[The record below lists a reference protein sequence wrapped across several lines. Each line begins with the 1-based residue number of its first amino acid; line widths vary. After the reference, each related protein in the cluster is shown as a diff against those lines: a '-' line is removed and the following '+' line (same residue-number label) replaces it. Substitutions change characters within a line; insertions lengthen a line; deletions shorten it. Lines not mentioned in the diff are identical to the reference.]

1 MGYRYLCYPGGGP
14 SGSKLESHRTY
25 LDVAKQTRPLVDS
38 RSTCRVCVLSS
49 TAEIACRVFA
59 CCVSSSGAMR
69 RLHRSRVS
77 IDTERA
83 NTRDSR
89 WSSIWRRARQRLS
102 VKTARPSGLTATR
115 DTWRPPASLIVHYG
129 RGRCPSVV
137 RMRNGTA
144 RLDDNADCDHWWRC
158 LRAKPPPPPHRRP
171 STDSRLVHIAWNQ
184 PAQWSS
190 CSKSECGARGPRFKS
205 HRGWLCFTTINR
217 TTQPPALRGTRNECG
232 QITAMLCG
240 CGVKAG
246 WLIPCV

>member
-1 MGYRYLCYPGGGP
+1 
-14 SGSKLESHRTY
+14 
-25 LDVAKQTRPLVDS
+25 
-38 RSTCRVCVLSS
+38 VLSS
-49 TAEIACRVFA
+49 TAEIARRVFA
-59 CCVSSSGAMR
+59 CCVSSSGALR
-69 RLHRSRVS
+69 RCPPVESLNRYRTGEHARLEMVVDLAPRSVAS
-77 IDTERA
+77 IGQDRTTER
-83 NTRDSR
+83 
-89 WSSIWRRARQRLS
+89 
-102 VKTARPSGLTATR
+102 LTATR

-144 RLDDNADCDHWWRC
+144 RLDDNADCGRWWRC

-171 STDSRLVHIAWNQ
+171 SSDSSLVHIAWNQ
-184 PAQWSS
+184 PAQSSS

-205 HRGWLCFTTINR
+205 HRGWLCFTTMNR